1 MLKLNL
7 SAFYFFYFALTGVF
21 IIFLPKALYD
31 IGYSSGDIGLIF
43 SVAALMRFITPFFF
57 LKYFHLDISLY
68 VKSLF
73 LFIIA
78 VATSYLTIDNFWL
91 YLVTIIGFGT
101 AVSLILPY
109 VEAIALDKLD
119 KSTYGRIRLFGSIGF
134 MLIAV
139 VVAKFDI
146 DTIVIIHSMLLL
158 TILTSLFAF
167 IITKYDTVEVEGAS
181 GDEFSLKESYPLWI
195 SLFLMQLSF
204 GAYYNFFTIYE
215 TDRGVSLVD
224 TSYLWSIGVV
234 AEIVMLYFQGPIL
247 KRYSLLLLIKLS
259 VLITVVRWSL
269 TYFFASNIYI
279 LYFAQTLHAFSF
291 ALYHTSVI
299 MFLFMMYRQKR
310 LAQQFFLGIAY
321 GLGGAVGSI
330 VAGWLYGDYLF
341 LSSAI
346 MALLSYL
353 FLLKR

>member
-1 MLKLNL
+1 MLKLHL
-7 SAFYFFYFALTGVF
+7 SSFYFFYFALTGVF
-21 IIFLPKALYD
+21 VIFLPKALYD
-31 IGYSSGDIGLIF
+31 VGYSSTQIGVIF
-43 SVAALMRFITPFFF
+43 ALAALMRFITPFFF
-57 LKYFHLDISLY
+57 MKIFTLNISLY
-68 VKSLF
+68 NKSLV
-73 LFIIA
+73 LFILA
-78 VATSYLTIDNFWL
+78 VGSSYLSIESFWL
-91 YLVTIIGFGT
+91 YAISIVGFGT

-109 VEAIALDKLD
+109 VEAIALDKLN
-119 KSTYGRIRLFGSIGF
+119 KSMYGRIRLFGSIGF

-139 VVAKFDI
+139 VVAKFNI
-146 DTIVIIHSMLLL
+146 DTLVVIHSMLFL

-181 GDEFSLKESYPLWI
+181 GEEFSLKENYSLWI

-224 TSYLWSIGVV
+224 TSYLWSVGVA
-234 AEIVMLYFQGPIL
+234 AEILMLYFQGSIF
-247 KRYSLLLLIKLS
+247 KRYSLLALIKFS
-259 VLITVVRWSL
+259 VLLTVVRWL
-269 TYFFASNIYI
+269 IVYFFASNITI
-279 LYFAQTLHAFSF
+279 LYLAQTLHAFSF

-299 MFLFMMYRQKR
+299 MFLFMMYRQKK